1 MQSVAVSLF
10 CISRNI
16 QSFSAW
22 IKCLF
27 ILYIRLQVIK
37 IKSSEISVKNKPH
50 VKFSFMSLTNM
61 LSISVA
67 LIFVILVGLEIT
79 FDIS

>member
-1 MQSVAVSLF
+1 MLVLPLHPITSDL
-10 CISRNI
+10 
-16 QSFSAW
+16 
-22 IKCLF
+22 
-27 ILYIRLQVIK
+27 K
-37 IKSSEISVKNKPH
+37 IKLSEISVKNKPH